1 MAVAAATSGECS
13 WGAAAMRARFFRSY
27 VAGVDD
33 ARVAFLRVAR
43 SGSFMEVWLDAF
55 CFGRKNVAARVLW
68 RGAVVFMQASVG
80 KLARKHHVCRLG
92 LKKECRCLA
101 DRPGRAVLAWG
112 AI

>member
-55 CFGRKNVAARVLW
+55 CFGRKTWL
-68 RGAVVFMQASVG
+68 
-80 KLARKHHVCRLG
+80 HVCCGAELWC
-92 LKKECRCLA
+92 LCR
-101 DRPGRAVLAWG
+101 LAWVSWHESIMCAG
-112 AI
+112 SV